1 MNIFKPMT
9 LKWWQTGLFKVC
21 LVALGIIIGS
31 AWPSLAALD
40 KLWWV
45 VVVLPGLYIFFV
57 WSKQ

>member
-1 MNIFKPMT
+1 MT